1 MTENSGGP
9 AKNAHARP
17 LPSLCPPFARAHC
30 SAPFHSAPQLRGSQR
45 SRSANRQF
53 FSEKF
58 PRLGS
63 KIAAPAPALQG
74 LFFIGNKFPQETATS
89 SVCGGG
95 QFARKY
101 FFRGKRLFQKKNAMF
116 CTGKVRKDKE
126 FFPARK
132 GCEIFPP
139 SKADIQNQRSLTKP
153 SPKDNVQ
160 RRFFK
165 RQKFFTIFNLNCQHP
180 DKMLTLARFCCTA
193 VMEPLE
199 RLLQH

>member
-95 QFARKY
+95 NSRENTFLEENGCFKKKTQCFAPGKFAKTKNFFQLAKAAK
-101 FFRGKRLFQKKNAMF
+101 FFRRPKPTSKINAHSQNRRPKITFSAAFSKGKSFSQYL
-116 CTGKVRKDKE
+116 
-126 FFPARK
+126 
-132 GCEIFPP
+132 I
-139 SKADIQNQRSLTKP
+139 
-153 SPKDNVQ
+153 
-160 RRFFK
+160 
-165 RQKFFTIFNLNCQHP
+165 
-180 DKMLTLARFCCTA
+180 
-193 VMEPLE
+193 
-199 RLLQH
+199 